1 MISWQEAHLSKLI
14 GILVSLMM
22 DEDDQLTPLSLG
34 VLVNLLH
41 NNKPAIYTL
50 MDCVDIKKL
59 IRKVVNLH
67 RDNVETSVQVYYLFQ
82 YVFCRPS

>member
-1 MISWQEAHLSKLI
+1 M
-14 GILVSLMM
+14 LVDMVM
-22 DEDDQLTPLSLG
+22 DEDDQLTPLALG

-59 IRKVVNLH
+59 IRKIVNLQ
-67 RDNVETSVQVYYLFQ
+67 RDNIETSVQVASF
-82 YVFCRPS
+82 P